1 MACLYREYYPA
12 LVSYAIRLLGE
23 SQSYLAE
30 DCVQESIYKT
40 YLAKDRISDEASLK
54 SYLYTSIRNR
64 AISYIRKSGS
74 KNNYLRQIE
83 LTQQDITNSIIE
95 QETLRKLFVAIDKL
109 PEKYRQIFEMSF
121 EQGLKTAQIA
131 QQLGI
136 SESTIKKRKSK
147 MIKTL
152 RNELGDIP
160 KSILLLL

>member
-1 MACLYREYYPA
+1 MKELQKNLQEETALYACKLTICRKFLAWLFHLYNP
-12 LVSYAIRLLGE
+12 
-23 SQSYLAE
+23 
-30 DCVQESIYKT
+30 
-40 YLAKDRISDEASLK
+40 
-54 SYLYTSIRNR
+54 
-64 AISYIRKSGS
+64 
-74 KNNYLRQIE
+74 
-83 LTQQDITNSIIE
+83 NSIIE